1 MQAIAN
7 SQALL
12 GRWSGGC
19 GSGALGRRRAHG
31 LCVRS
36 RLDGTPRDSGDGWV
50 VENAET
56 VRSVPLFVG
65 GGSLAAI
72 LLNRAFSGISSI
84 ADASSNKVHVAFM
97 KDVNSAQSRADV
109 LALALSATVVL
120 TGLVWKSIDSKPQS
134 PVALNGVE
142 CLRIASFLQADVVR
156 ELIWSWDSLEKA
168 TTATTMVVLYRNSCI
183 LQAGLAAESR
193 DQGVPEIVDVDGVLK
208 GSLYKAVKD
217 SKKQNYLANLAL
229 YPGRFE
235 LSFLPSNTQA
245 AILQPLGDDGILILG
260 SNTLRGFGPNDQ
272 GWIVALGEKLDSALA
287 DAM

>member
-84 ADASSNKVHVAFM
+84 ADAS
-97 KDVNSAQSRADV
+97 SAQSRADV